1 MMLKANL
8 TNGTNHTADEQA
20 LMGND
25 GISRERKFA
34 TCPPQDEVAVLLP
47 FSMGPL
53 RPGHL

>member
-1 MMLKANL
+1 MMLKVNL
-8 TNGTNHTADEQA
+8 TNRTNHTADEQA

-34 TCPPQDEVAVLLP
+34 TCPPQDELAVLLS

-53 RPGHL
+53 GPGHL